1 MRRCTNGI
9 FILDTRE
16 EFDEGPGPGASAP
29 KRVKAPF
36 VERTVLSFPNGGR
49 AMTMDTA
56 THWSARSWRSKEA
69 LQQPTYPDEEKLEEA
84 LDYVA
89 GLPPLVTS
97 WEVEN
102 LKTEL
107 ARAAHGDRFLLQGG
121 DCAESFRDC
130 QAEVITSRLKI
141 LMQMSLVLTYGLNTR
156 IVRVGRFAGQY
167 AKPRS
172 SDTETRNGTTLP
184 SYRGD
189 IINGP
194 EFSAEARRPNP
205 DRLAEAYASSSLTL
219 NLVRALAEGGFAD
232 LRHPEYWDLDFMQH
246 SPLAEEYHAIV
257 DAIEDTLGFVEA
269 VTDKQLDSL
278 EGVTFYTSHE
288 ALLLPYEE
296 ALSRSVPHK
305 DGIYNLGTHLPWVGK
320 RTNQPDKAH
329 VEYAR
334 GLENPVGLKVG
345 PDMTPS
351 RLQTLVRTLN
361 PEDEPGGLALI
372 TRFGADTIGDRLP
385 SLIDA
390 VRAIGHTV
398 LWVCDPMHGNTE
410 RTDDGTK
417 TRHFDNILGEL
428 EQAFDIH
435 AAENSHLG
443 GVHFE
448 LTGEN
453 VTECIGGAR
462 GLSVS
467 DLDQAYESHVDPR
480 LNYEQSLEMAFSI
493 VRKYRQLSA

>member
-1 MRRCTNGI
+1 MSRPAI
-9 FILDTRE
+9 QDWHL
-16 EFDEGPGPGASAP
+16 
-29 KRVKAPF
+29 
-36 VERTVLSFPNGGR
+36 
-49 AMTMDTA
+49 
-56 THWSARSWRSKEA
+56 RSWREKDA
-69 LQQPTYPDEEKLEEA
+69 LQQPTYPDEAALEEA
-84 LDYVA
+84 LDHVSN
-89 GLPPLVTS
+89 LPPLVTS

-102 LKTEL
+102 LKDEL
-107 ARAAHGDRFLLQGG
+107 ARAAQGERFLLQGG
-121 DCAESFRDC
+121 ECAESFADC
-130 QAEVITSRLKI
+130 RADAITSRLKI

-189 IINGP
+189 IINSP
-194 EFSAEARRPNP
+194 EFSADARRPDP
-205 DRLAEAYASSSLTL
+205 QRLVEAYSSSSLTL

-232 LRHPEYWDLDFMQH
+232 LRHPEYWDLGFMEH

-257 DAIEDTLGFVEA
+257 DAIEDTLGFLEV
-269 VTDKQLDSL
+269 VTSQKLNSL
-278 EGVTFYTSHE
+278 ERVTFYTSHE

-296 ALSRSVPHK
+296 ALSRTVPHTE
-305 DGIYNLGTHLPWVGK
+305 GIYNLGTHLPWVGK

-334 GLENPVGLKVG
+334 GLQNPVGLKVG

-351 RLQTLVRTLN
+351 RLKTLVRTLD
-361 PEDEPGGLALI
+361 PEDEPGRLTLI
-372 TRFGADTIGDRLP
+372 TRLGADTVGDRLP
-385 SLIDA
+385 GLIEA
-390 VRAIGHTV
+390 VRDTGQSV
-398 LWVCDPMHGNTE
+398 LWISDPMHGNTE
-410 RTDDGTK
+410 RTNDGIK

-435 AAENSHLG
+435 AAEGSHLG

-453 VTECIGGAR
+453 VTECVGGAR
-462 GLSVS
+462 GLSPD
-467 DLDQAYESHVDPR
+467 DLKHAYKSRVDPR

-493 VRKYRQLSA
+493 VRKYRQLHG

>member
-1 MRRCTNGI
+1 MPQPVTQ
-9 FILDTRE
+9 D
-16 EFDEGPGPGASAP
+16 
-29 KRVKAPF
+29 
-36 VERTVLSFPNGGR
+36 
-49 AMTMDTA
+49 
-56 THWSARSWRSKEA
+56 WSLRSWREKEA
-69 LQQPTYPDEEKLEEA
+69 LQQPTYPDETALGEKLDHVSA
-84 LDYVA
+84 
-89 GLPPLVTS
+89 LPPLVTS

-102 LKTEL
+102 LKDEI
-107 ARAAHGDRFLLQGG
+107 ARAAQGDRFLLQGG
-121 DCAESFRDC
+121 ECAESFGNCRADI
-130 QAEVITSRLKI
+130 ITGRLKI

-194 EFSAEARRPNP
+194 EFSAKARRPDP
-205 DRLAEAYASSSLTL
+205 QRMVEAYSSSSLTL

-232 LRHPEYWDLDFMQH
+232 LRHPEYWDLDFMEH

-257 DAIEDTLGFVEA
+257 DAIEDTLGFFEA
-269 VTDKQLDSL
+269 VTDQKLDSV
-278 EGVTFYTSHE
+278 ESVTFYTSHE

-305 DGIYNLGTHLPWVGK
+305 NGIYNLGTHLPWVGK
-320 RTNQPDKAH
+320 RTNQIENAH

-334 GLENPVGLKVG
+334 GIENPVGLKVG

-351 RLQTLVRTLN
+351 KLQTLVRTLD
-361 PEDEPGGLALI
+361 PDDEPGKLTLI
-372 TRFGADTIGDRLP
+372 SRLGADTIGDRLP
-385 SLIDA
+385 GLIEA
-390 VRAIGHTV
+390 VQATGQSV
-398 LWVCDPMHGNTE
+398 LWIADPMHGNTE
-410 RTDDGTK
+410 MTDNGTK

-428 EQAFDIH
+428 EQALDIH
-435 AAENSHLG
+435 AAEGSHLG

-462 GLSVS
+462 GLSEA
-467 DLDQAYESHVDPR
+467 DLGRAYESHVDPR

-493 VRKYRQLSA
+493 VRKYRQLHGQR

>member
-1 MRRCTNGI
+1 MAQ
-9 FILDTRE
+9 D
-16 EFDEGPGPGASAP
+16 
-29 KRVKAPF
+29 V
-36 VERTVLSFPNGGR
+36 
-49 AMTMDTA
+49 A
-56 THWSARSWRSKEA
+56 TKDWTPRSWRSKEA
-69 LQQPTYPDEEKLEEA
+69 LQQPTYSDDAELEDA
-84 LDYVA
+84 LDYVSS
-89 GLPPLVTS
+89 LPPLVTS

-102 LKTEL
+102 LKDEL
-107 ARAAHGDRFLLQGG
+107 ARAARGECFLLQGG
-121 DCAESFRDC
+121 ECAESFQDC
-130 QAEVITSRLKI
+130 RAEIITSRLKI

-189 IINGP
+189 VVNGSP
-194 EFSAEARRPNP
+194 FSAEAREP
-205 DRLAEAYASSSLTL
+205 DPQRMIEAYSSSSLTL

-246 SPLAEEYHAIV
+246 SPLAEEYHAMV
-257 DAIEDTLGFVEA
+257 DAIEDTLEFLEV
-269 VTDKQLDSL
+269 VTDQKLDSL
-278 EGVTFYTSHE
+278 ESVTFYTSHE

-320 RTNQPDKAH
+320 RTNQPENAH

-334 GLENPVGLKVG
+334 GLQNPIGLKVG
-345 PDMTPS
+345 PDMTPDILK
-351 RLQTLVRTLN
+351 RLIRTLD
-361 PEDEPGGLALI
+361 PDDEPGKLTLI
-372 TRFGADTIGDRLP
+372 TRFGNDAIGDRLP
-385 SLIDA
+385 GLIEA
-390 VRAIGHTV
+390 VRETGQNV

-410 RTDDGTK
+410 KTDDGTK
-417 TRHFDNILGEL
+417 TRRFDNILGEL

-435 AAENSHLG
+435 AAEDSHLG

-462 GLSVS
+462 GLSEA
-467 DLDQAYESHVDPR
+467 DLGQAYESLVDPR

-493 VRKYRQLSA
+493 VRKYRELHR